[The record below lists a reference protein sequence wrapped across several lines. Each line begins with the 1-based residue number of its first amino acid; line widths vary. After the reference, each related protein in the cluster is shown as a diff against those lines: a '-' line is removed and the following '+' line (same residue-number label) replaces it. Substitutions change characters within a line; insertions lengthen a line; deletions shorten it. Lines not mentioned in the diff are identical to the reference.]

1 MIFFYNVNLF
11 LFFYI
16 DLGVLVMLFLKIVDE
31 FFNNMLL
38 MFKDLFF
45 NYKNMLIEVGDRYSL
60 CIVIG
65 IGIYEF

>member
-1 MIFFYNVNLF
+1 
-11 LFFYI
+11 
-16 DLGVLVMLFLKIVDE
+16 MLFLKIVDE

-45 NYKNMLIEVGDRYSL
+45 NYKNMLIEVGDGNSL